1 MRSFDGS
8 LLGLMQLTTG
18 ERIGSEFDGK
28 T

>member
-1 MRSFDGS
+1 MRRFDGS
-8 LLGLMQLTTG
+8 LLGLTQLTTG